1 MKQAAILN
9 KMVFSMLLLIMSFN
23 LFSQTIP
30 PYVPTNGLVGW
41 WPFNGNA
48 NDESGHGNNGT
59 VNGATPALDR
69 FGNANSAYDFN
80 GTSNFIEINSN
91 PSIEPNLITVSVWYN
106 TPINDLQQMM
116 IGKSNYVTAASEMY
130 SFHLALAAIKR
141 LGTCVSGIDWY
152 TDSLQST
159 LVLNEWQHAVFT
171 WDGNLLKTY
180 LNGNLINQITAP
192 SGTIDNCPGGSLRFG
207 VWWLQNQRWF
217 HGKLDDI
224 GIWNRAL
231 SACEINQLF
240 KASTNSSNCF
250 DRLPSGLPSNG
261 LVAWYPF
268 TGNANDSSG
277 NGNNG
282 TVHGATPTTD
292 RFGNLNSAYNFNG
305 TTNYISGSCTN
316 FPATAR
322 TVSLWYNGTSIGIG
336 IPPGKSVFGYGGLVC
351 GESWIQVID
360 TNYYSLSMHCNN
372 NWSQYYAGA
381 IQNNSW
387 HHWLV
392 TNDGVSQ
399 TKFYIDGQLV
409 YDTSNYYNNTYV
421 SGRDFA
427 IGGLPSPTGFGL
439 WIDQNVEPFTGK
451 IDDVAIYNRVLN
463 ACEILQLYIG
473 YKIILTSQP
482 SNVNVNTGSNA
493 QFTVST
499 SNNQVSYQWQTDSA
513 GSGYHNIY
521 DGAKYAGTSNDTLF
535 VNNVS
540 MDNNNQRFRCIISS
554 PGYCTDT
561 SSAAL
566 LTVTNILAM
575 RLLSFNVLKE
585 GKKATLNWAVE
596 KEESLSYYSI
606 ERSNDGE
613 NFYSIGRLASINT
626 SGVHTYR
633 FSDESPISGFDFYR
647 LKMMEANGNFS
658 YSPIR
663 KINFENANL
672 VIIYPNPS
680 NGKFMVDFGKSV
692 DSKTY
697 SIVIRNVLSQKVFE
711 TKTSQQKI
719 EIKLKGQTKKGIYFV
734 EIKNEA
740 QEIVGFQKVFIQ

>member
-1 MKQAAILN
+1 MTG
-9 KMVFSMLLLIMSFN
+9 V
-23 LFSQTIP
+23 QTC
-30 PYVPTNGLVGW
+30 
-41 WPFNGNA
+41 
-48 NDESGHGNNGT
+48 
-59 VNGATPALDR
+59 AL
-69 FGNANSAYDFN
+69 
-80 GTSNFIEINSN
+80 
-91 PSIEPNLITVSVWYN
+91 
-106 TPINDLQQMM
+106 PI
-116 IGKSNYVTAASEMY
+116 
-130 SFHLALAAIKR
+130 
-141 LGTCVSGIDWY
+141 
-152 TDSLQST
+152 
-159 LVLNEWQHAVFT
+159 
-171 WDGNLLKTY
+171 
-180 LNGNLINQITAP
+180 
-192 SGTIDNCPGGSLRFG
+192 
-207 VWWLQNQRWF
+207 WF

-282 TVHGATPTTD
+282 TVYGATLATD
-292 RFGNLNSAYNFNG
+292 RFGSLNNAYNFNG
-305 TTNYISGSCTN
+305 TTDYISGSCTQ
-316 FPATAR
+316 FPTRAR
-322 TVSLWYNGTSIGIG
+322 TVSLWFNSTFTGQA
-336 IPPGKSVFGYGGLVC
+336 PGKGVFGYGGLNC
-351 GESWIQVID
+351 GESWLQITGSNGYSIGMHCSNNR
-360 TNYYSLSMHCNN
+360 TNYSTTAM
-372 NWSQYYAGA
+372 
-381 IQNNSW
+381 QNNSW

-392 TNDGVSQ
+392 TNDSLTG
-399 TKFYIDGQLV
+399 TKFYIDGQLA
-409 YDTSNYYNNTYV
+409 YDTANYYNNTFV
-421 SGRDFA
+421 SGKDFI
-427 IGGLPSPTGFGL
+427 IGVIPAPNGIGPFA
-439 WIDQNVEPFTGK
+439 DNNVGYFPGK

-692 DSKTY
+692 DSKTH